1 MKNIVVLSTSLR
13 SNSNSAKLAEAF
25 ANGAEAAGHAV
36 ERISLKDKEMH
47 FCIGCLACQ
56 KTGKCVLTDDVQA
69 ITEKVRDADIV
80 VFATPI
86 YYYEMSGQ
94 MKTLIDRMN
103 ALYTADYRFRSV
115 YLLATAAEDE
125 ESAVDGAV
133 NGLQGWIACFPK
145 AELSG
150 VVRAVGV
157 SEAGEIASREDLLE
171 QAYDM
176 GRNIA

>member
-25 ANGAEAAGHAV
+25 AAGAEAAGHTV
-36 ERISLKDKEMH
+36 ERISLREKKIH

-56 KTGKCVLTDDVQA
+56 KTGKCVLADDVQA
-69 ITEKVRDADIV
+69 ITEMVRDADV
-80 VFATPI
+80 VAFATPI

-103 ALYTADYRFRSV
+103 ALYAADYRFRSI
-115 YLLATAAEDE
+115 YLLATAAEAD
-125 ESAVDGAV
+125 ESAIDGAV
-133 NGLQGWIACFPK
+133 NGLRGWIACFPK
-145 AELSG
+145 TELSG
-150 VVRAVGV
+150 VVRAAGV
-157 SEAGEIASREDLLE
+157 SDAGEIASHEELLQ

>member
-1 MKNIVVLSTSLR
+1 
-13 SNSNSAKLAEAF
+13 
-25 ANGAEAAGHAV
+25 
-36 ERISLKDKEMH
+36 MH
-47 FCIGCLACQ
+47 FCIGCLVCQ
-56 KTGKCVLTDDVQA
+56 KTGKCVLADDVQA

-133 NGLQGWIACFPK
+133 NGIQGWIACFPK